1 VSCSTKSI
9 KTATPNGGY
18 HDRVNI
24 RKVIQLTKET
34 VIIDINGLGFEVFVP
49 KPLLS
54 ETEAGDLLYLYTYM
68 LVREDN
74 ISLYGFASLEEK
86 QFFLQFLTVGG
97 IGPKLSLSIL
107 SSLSIDNIRSAILS
121 EKPDYFSRVP
131 GVGKKTAQKII
142 IQMQGKLPDSD
153 GLAIRSITDVDD
165 AVVDALISLGYSVV
179 EAQTA
184 LQTIPKD
191 TPDDVETKLRVALQY
206 FDHF

>member
-1 VSCSTKSI
+1 MIASI
-9 KTATPNGGY
+9 SG
-18 HDRVNI
+18 
-24 RKVIQLTKET
+24 KVIQLTKET
-34 VIIDINGLGFEVFVP
+34 VIMDINGLGFEVFVP

-74 ISLYGFASLEEK
+74 IALYGFTSLEEK
-86 QFFLQFLTVGG
+86 QLFLQFLAVGG

-131 GVGKKTAQKII
+131 GIGKKTAQKII

-184 LQTIPKD
+184 LQTIPKN
-191 TPDDVETKLRVALQY
+191 TPDDAETKLRVALQY

>member
-1 VSCSTKSI
+1 MIASI
-9 KTATPNGGY
+9 SG
-18 HDRVNI
+18 
-24 RKVIQLTKET
+24 KVIQLTKET
-34 VIIDINGLGFEVFVP
+34 VIMDINGLGFEVFVP

-74 ISLYGFASLEEK
+74 ISLYGFTSLEEK
-86 QFFLQFLTVGG
+86 QLFLQFLAVGG

-131 GVGKKTAQKII
+131 GIGKKTAQKII

-184 LQTIPKD
+184 LQTIPKN

>member
-1 VSCSTKSI
+1 MIASI
-9 KTATPNGGY
+9 SG
-18 HDRVNI
+18 
-24 RKVIQLTKET
+24 KVILLTKES
-34 VIIDINGLGFEVFVP
+34 VIIDINGLGIEVFVP
-49 KPLLS
+49 KTLLG
-54 ETEAGDLLYLYTYM
+54 ETETGDLLYLYTYM

-74 ISLYGFASLEEK
+74 ISLFGFSSLEEK
-86 QFFLQFLTVGG
+86 QLFLQFLAVGG
-97 IGPKLSLSIL
+97 IGPKLSLNIL

-142 IQMQGKLPDSD
+142 IQMQGKLPEGD
-153 GLAIRSITDVDD
+153 GLGVRGITDVDD

-184 LQTIPKD
+184 LQAIPKD
-191 TPDDVETKLRVALQY
+191 TPDDVESKLRVALQY

>member
-1 VSCSTKSI
+1 MIASI
-9 KTATPNGGY
+9 SG
-18 HDRVNI
+18 
-24 RKVIQLTKET
+24 KVIQLTKET
-34 VIIDINGLGFEVFVP
+34 VIIDINGLGIEVFVP
-49 KPLLS
+49 KPLLG

-86 QFFLQFLTVGG
+86 QLFLQFLAVGG
-97 IGPKLSLSIL
+97 IGPKLSLAIL

-131 GVGKKTAQKII
+131 GIGKKTAQKIM
-142 IQMQGKLPDSD
+142 IQMQGKLPEGE
-153 GLAIRSITDVDD
+153 GLGVRSITDVDD

-191 TPDDVETKLRVALQY
+191 TPDDVESKLRVALQY

>member
-1 VSCSTKSI
+1 MIASI
-9 KTATPNGGY
+9 SG
-18 HDRVNI
+18 
-24 RKVIQLTKET
+24 KVIQLTKET
-34 VIIDINGLGFEVFVP
+34 VIIDINGLGIEVFVP
-49 KPLLS
+49 KPLLG

-86 QFFLQFLTVGG
+86 QLFLQFLAVGG
-97 IGPKLSLSIL
+97 IGPKLSLAIL

-131 GVGKKTAQKII
+131 GIGKKTAQKII
-142 IQMQGKLPDSD
+142 IQMQGKLPEGE
-153 GLAIRSITDVDD
+153 GLGVRSITDVDD

-191 TPDDVETKLRVALQY
+191 TPDDVESKLGVALQY

>member
-1 VSCSTKSI
+1 MIASI
-9 KTATPNGGY
+9 SG
-18 HDRVNI
+18 
-24 RKVIQLTKET
+24 KVIQLTKET
-34 VIIDINGLGFEVFVP
+34 IIMDINGLGFEVFVP

-74 ISLYGFASLEEK
+74 ISLYGFTSLEEK
-86 QFFLQFLTVGG
+86 QLFLQFLAVGG

-131 GVGKKTAQKII
+131 GIGKKTAQKII

-184 LQTIPKD
+184 LQTIPKN

>member
-1 VSCSTKSI
+1 MIASI
-9 KTATPNGGY
+9 SGKA
-18 HDRVNI
+18 
-24 RKVIQLTKET
+24 IQLTKET
-34 VIIDINGLGFEVFVP
+34 VIIDINGLGIEVFVP

-86 QFFLQFLTVGG
+86 QLFLQFLAVGG

-142 IQMQGKLPDSD
+142 IQMQGKLPDSE
-153 GLAIRSITDVDD
+153 GFAIRSITDVDD

>member
-1 VSCSTKSI
+1 MIASI
-9 KTATPNGGY
+9 SG
-18 HDRVNI
+18 
-24 RKVIQLTKET
+24 KVIQLTKET

-86 QFFLQFLTVGG
+86 QFFQQFLTVGG

-142 IQMQGKLPDSD
+142 IQMQGKLPDSE
-153 GLAIRSITDVDD
+153 GFAIRNITDVDD

>member
-1 VSCSTKSI
+1 MIASI
-9 KTATPNGGY
+9 SG
-18 HDRVNI
+18 
-24 RKVIQLTKET
+24 KVIQLTKET
-34 VIIDINGLGFEVFVP
+34 VIIDINGLGIEVFVP
-49 KPLLS
+49 KPLLG

-74 ISLYGFASLEEK
+74 ISLYGFASIEEK
-86 QFFLQFLTVGG
+86 QLFLQFLAVGG
-97 IGPKLSLSIL
+97 IGPKLSLAIL

-131 GVGKKTAQKII
+131 GIGKKTAQKII
-142 IQMQGKLPDSD
+142 IQMQGKLPEGE
-153 GLAIRSITDVDD
+153 GLGVRSITDVDD

-191 TPDDVETKLRVALQY
+191 TPDDVESKLRVALQY

>member
-1 VSCSTKSI
+1 MLLFF
-9 KTATPNGGY
+9 
-18 HDRVNI
+18 I
-24 RKVIQLTKET
+24 RKLT
-34 VIIDINGLGFEVFVP
+34 
-49 KPLLS
+49 PLLG

-86 QFFLQFLTVGG
+86 QLFLQFLAVGG
-97 IGPKLSLSIL
+97 IGPKLSLAIL

-131 GVGKKTAQKII
+131 GIGKKTAQKII
-142 IQMQGKLPDSD
+142 IQMQGKLPEGE
-153 GLAIRSITDVDD
+153 GLGVRSITDVDD

-191 TPDDVETKLRVALQY
+191 TPDDVESKLRVALQY

>member
-1 VSCSTKSI
+1 MIASI
-9 KTATPNGGY
+9 SG
-18 HDRVNI
+18 
-24 RKVIQLTKET
+24 KVIHLTKET
-34 VIIDINGLGFEVFVP
+34 VIIDINGLGIEVFVP
-49 KPLLS
+49 KSLLS
-54 ETEAGDLLYLYTYM
+54 DTEKGDLLYLYTYM

-86 QFFLQFLTVGG
+86 QLFLEFLAVGG
-97 IGPKLSLSIL
+97 VGPKLSLAIL

-131 GVGKKTAQKII
+131 GIGKKTAQKII

>member
-1 VSCSTKSI
+1 MIASI
-9 KTATPNGGY
+9 SG
-18 HDRVNI
+18 
-24 RKVIQLTKET
+24 KVIQLTKET
-34 VIIDINGLGFEVFVP
+34 VIIDINGLGFEVFIP

-54 ETEAGDLLYLYTYM
+54 ETEAGDLIYLYTYM

-74 ISLYGFASLEEK
+74 ISLFGFSSIEEK
-86 QFFLQFLTVGG
+86 QLFLQFLAVGG

-131 GVGKKTAQKII
+131 GIGKKTAQKII

-165 AVVDALISLGYSVV
+165 AVVDALITLGYSVV

-184 LQTIPKD
+184 LQTIPRD
-191 TPDDVETKLRVALQY
+191 TPDDVEAKLRVALQY
-206 FDHF
+206 FDHS

>member
-1 VSCSTKSI
+1 MIASI
-9 KTATPNGGY
+9 SG
-18 HDRVNI
+18 
-24 RKVIQLTKET
+24 KVIQLTKET
-34 VIIDINGLGFEVFVP
+34 VIIDINGLGIEVFVP
-49 KPLLS
+49 KPLLG

-86 QFFLQFLTVGG
+86 QLFLQFLTVGG
-97 IGPKLSLSIL
+97 IGPKLSLAIL

-131 GVGKKTAQKII
+131 GIGKKTAQKII
-142 IQMQGKLPDSD
+142 IQMQGKLPEGE
-153 GLAIRSITDVDD
+153 GLGVRSITDVDD

-191 TPDDVETKLRVALQY
+191 TPDDVESKLRVALQY

>member
-1 VSCSTKSI
+1 MIASI
-9 KTATPNGGY
+9 SG
-18 HDRVNI
+18 
-24 RKVIQLTKET
+24 KVIQLTKET
-34 VIIDINGLGFEVFVP
+34 VIIDINGLGIEVFVP
-49 KPLLS
+49 KPLLG

-86 QFFLQFLTVGG
+86 QLFLQFLAVGG
-97 IGPKLSLSIL
+97 IGPKLSLAIL

-131 GVGKKTAQKII
+131 GIGKKTAQKII
-142 IQMQGKLPDSD
+142 IQMQGKLPEGE
-153 GLAIRSITDVDD
+153 GLGVRSITDVDD
-165 AVVDALISLGYSVV
+165 SVVDALISLGYSVV

-191 TPDDVETKLRVALQY
+191 TPDDVESKLRIALQY
-206 FDHF
+206 FDHS

>member
-1 VSCSTKSI
+1 MIASI
-9 KTATPNGGY
+9 SG
-18 HDRVNI
+18 
-24 RKVIQLTKET
+24 KVIQLTKET
-34 VIIDINGLGFEVFVP
+34 VIMDINGLGFEVFVP

>member
-1 VSCSTKSI
+1 
-9 KTATPNGGY
+9 
-18 HDRVNI
+18 
-24 RKVIQLTKET
+24 
-34 VIIDINGLGFEVFVP
+34 
-49 KPLLS
+49 
-54 ETEAGDLLYLYTYM
+54 M
-68 LVREDN
+68 
-74 ISLYGFASLEEK
+74 
-86 QFFLQFLTVGG
+86 FLQFLAVGG

-121 EKPDYFSRVP
+121 EKPDYFSRIP

>member
-1 VSCSTKSI
+1 MIASI
-9 KTATPNGGY
+9 SG
-18 HDRVNI
+18 
-24 RKVIQLTKET
+24 KVIQLTKET
-34 VIIDINGLGFEVFVP
+34 IIMDINGLGFEVFVP

-74 ISLYGFASLEEK
+74 IALYGFTSLEEK
-86 QFFLQFLTVGG
+86 QLFLQFLAVGG

-131 GVGKKTAQKII
+131 GIGKKTAQKII

-184 LQTIPKD
+184 LQTIPKN

>member
-1 VSCSTKSI
+1 MIASI
-9 KTATPNGGY
+9 SG
-18 HDRVNI
+18 
-24 RKVIQLTKET
+24 KVIHLTKET

-49 KPLLS
+49 KSLLS
-54 ETEAGDLLYLYTYM
+54 DTEKGDLLYLYTYM

-86 QFFLQFLTVGG
+86 QLFLEFLAVGG
-97 IGPKLSLSIL
+97 VGPKLSLAIL

-131 GVGKKTAQKII
+131 GIGKKTAQKII

>member
-1 VSCSTKSI
+1 MIASI
-9 KTATPNGGY
+9 SGKV
-18 HDRVNI
+18 VNI
-24 RKVIQLTKET
+24 SKET

-49 KPLLS
+49 KSLLS
-54 ETEAGDLLYLYTYM
+54 ETETGDLLYLYTYM

-74 ISLYGFASLEEK
+74 VSLFGFSSLEEK
-86 QFFLQFLTVGG
+86 RLFLEFLAVGG
-97 IGPKLSLSIL
+97 VGPKLSLAIL

-131 GVGKKTAQKII
+131 GIGKKTAQKII

>member
-1 VSCSTKSI
+1 MIASI
-9 KTATPNGGY
+9 SG
-18 HDRVNI
+18 
-24 RKVIQLTKET
+24 KVVQLTKET

-49 KPLLS
+49 KSLLS
-54 ETEAGDLLYLYTYM
+54 DTEKGDLLYLHTYM

-74 ISLYGFASLEEK
+74 ISLFGFTSLEEK
-86 QFFLQFLTVGG
+86 QLFLEFLAVGG
-97 IGPKLSLSIL
+97 VGPKLSLSIL

-131 GVGKKTAQKII
+131 GIGKKTAQKII

>member
-1 VSCSTKSI
+1 MIASI
-9 KTATPNGGY
+9 SG
-18 HDRVNI
+18 
-24 RKVIQLTKET
+24 KVIQLTKET
-34 VIIDINGLGFEVFVP
+34 VIMDINGLGFEVFVP

-74 ISLYGFASLEEK
+74 IALYGFTSLEEK
-86 QFFLQFLTVGG
+86 QLFLQFLAVGG

-131 GVGKKTAQKII
+131 GIGKKTAQKII

>member
-1 VSCSTKSI
+1 MIASI
-9 KTATPNGGY
+9 SG
-18 HDRVNI
+18 
-24 RKVIQLTKET
+24 KVIQLTKET
-34 VIIDINGLGFEVFVP
+34 VIMDINGLGFEVFVP

-74 ISLYGFASLEEK
+74 IALYGFTSLEEK
-86 QFFLQFLTVGG
+86 QLFLQFLAVGG

-184 LQTIPKD
+184 LQTIPKN

>member
-1 VSCSTKSI
+1 MIASI
-9 KTATPNGGY
+9 SG
-18 HDRVNI
+18 
-24 RKVIQLTKET
+24 KVIQLTKES
-34 VIIDINGLGFEVFVP
+34 VIIDINGLGIEVFVP
-49 KPLLS
+49 KPLLG

-86 QFFLQFLTVGG
+86 QLFLQFLAVGG

-131 GVGKKTAQKII
+131 GIGKKTAQKII
-142 IQMQGKLPDSD
+142 IQMQGKLPEGD
-153 GLAIRSITDVDD
+153 GLGVRSITDVDD
-165 AVVDALISLGYSVV
+165 AVVDALITLGYSVV

-191 TPDDVETKLRVALQY
+191 TPDDVEAKLRVALQY

>member
-1 VSCSTKSI
+1 MIASI
-9 KTATPNGGY
+9 SG
-18 HDRVNI
+18 
-24 RKVIQLTKET
+24 KVIQLTKET
-34 VIIDINGLGFEVFVP
+34 VIIDINGLGIEVFVP
-49 KPLLS
+49 KPLLG

-86 QFFLQFLTVGG
+86 QLFLQFLAVGG
-97 IGPKLSLSIL
+97 IGPKLSLAIL

-131 GVGKKTAQKII
+131 GIGKKTAQKII
-142 IQMQGKLPDSD
+142 IQMQGKLPEGE
-153 GLAIRSITDVDD
+153 GLGVRSITDVDD

-184 LQTIPKD
+184 VQTIPKD
-191 TPDDVETKLRVALQY
+191 TPDDVESKLRVALQY

>member
-1 VSCSTKSI
+1 MIASI
-9 KTATPNGGY
+9 SG
-18 HDRVNI
+18 
-24 RKVIQLTKET
+24 KVVQLTKET
-34 VIIDINGLGFEVFVP
+34 VIIDINGLGIEVFIP
-49 KPLLS
+49 KSFLS
-54 ETEAGDLLYLYTYM
+54 DTEKGDLIYLYTYM

-74 ISLYGFASLEEK
+74 ISLFGFSSLEEK
-86 QFFLQFLTVGG
+86 HLFLEFLAVGG
-97 IGPKLSLSIL
+97 VGPKLSLSIL

-131 GVGKKTAQKII
+131 GIGKKTAQKII

-191 TPDDVETKLRVALQY
+191 TPDDVEAKLRVALQY

>member
-1 VSCSTKSI
+1 MIASI
-9 KTATPNGGY
+9 SG
-18 HDRVNI
+18 
-24 RKVIQLTKET
+24 KVIQLTKET
-34 VIIDINGLGFEVFVP
+34 VIMDINGLGFEVFVP

-153 GLAIRSITDVDD
+153 GFAIRSITDVDD

>member
-1 VSCSTKSI
+1 MIASI
-9 KTATPNGGY
+9 SG
-18 HDRVNI
+18 
-24 RKVIQLTKET
+24 KVVQLTKET

-49 KPLLS
+49 KSLLS
-54 ETEAGDLLYLYTYM
+54 DTEKGDLLYLYTYM

-86 QFFLQFLTVGG
+86 QLFLQFLAVGG
-97 IGPKLSLSIL
+97 VGPKLSLSIL

-131 GVGKKTAQKII
+131 GIGKKTAQKII

>member
-1 VSCSTKSI
+1 MIASI
-9 KTATPNGGY
+9 SG
-18 HDRVNI
+18 
-24 RKVIQLTKET
+24 KVIQLTKET
-34 VIIDINGLGFEVFVP
+34 IIIDINGLGFEVFVP

-54 ETEAGDLLYLYTYM
+54 ETETGDLLYLYTYM

-86 QFFLQFLTVGG
+86 QLFLQFLAVGG

-131 GVGKKTAQKII
+131 GIGKKTAQKII

-191 TPDDVETKLRVALQY
+191 TPDEVEAKLRVALQY

>member
-1 VSCSTKSI
+1 MIASI
-9 KTATPNGGY
+9 SG
-18 HDRVNI
+18 
-24 RKVIQLTKET
+24 KVIQLTKET
-34 VIIDINGLGFEVFVP
+34 VIIDINGLGIEVFVP
-49 KPLLS
+49 KPLLG

-86 QFFLQFLTVGG
+86 QLFLQFLAVGG
-97 IGPKLSLSIL
+97 IGPKLSLAIL

-131 GVGKKTAQKII
+131 GIGKKTAQKII
-142 IQMQGKLPDSD
+142 IQMQGNLPEGE
-153 GLAIRSITDVDD
+153 GLGVRSITDVDD

-191 TPDDVETKLRVALQY
+191 TPDDVESKLRVALQY

>member
-1 VSCSTKSI
+1 MIASI
-9 KTATPNGGY
+9 SG
-18 HDRVNI
+18 
-24 RKVIQLTKET
+24 KVIQLTKEA
-34 VIIDINGLGFEVFVP
+34 VVIDINGLGIEIFIP
-49 KPLLS
+49 KPMLAEI
-54 ETEAGDLLYLYTYM
+54 ETGDLLHLYTYM

-74 ISLYGFASLEEK
+74 ISLYGFSSLEEK
-86 QFFLQFLTVGG
+86 DFFLQFLSVGG

-131 GVGKKTAQKII
+131 GIGKKTAQKII
-142 IQMQGKLPDSD
+142 IQMQGKLPESE
-153 GLAIRSITDVDD
+153 GLAIRAITDSDD
-165 AVVDALISLGYSVV
+165 AVVAALISLGYSVV

-184 LQTIPKD
+184 LQSIPKD

>member
-1 VSCSTKSI
+1 MIASI
-9 KTATPNGGY
+9 SG
-18 HDRVNI
+18 
-24 RKVIQLTKET
+24 KVVQLTKET

-49 KPLLS
+49 KSLLS
-54 ETEAGDLLYLYTYM
+54 DTEKGDLLYLHTYM

-74 ISLYGFASLEEK
+74 ISLFGFTSLEEK
-86 QFFLQFLTVGG
+86 QLFLEFLAVGG
-97 IGPKLSLSIL
+97 VGPKLSLSIL

-131 GVGKKTAQKII
+131 GIGKKTAQKII

-153 GLAIRSITDVDD
+153 GLAFRSITDVDD

>member
-1 VSCSTKSI
+1 MIASI
-9 KTATPNGGY
+9 SG
-18 HDRVNI
+18 
-24 RKVIQLTKET
+24 KVVQLTKET

-49 KPLLS
+49 KSLLS
-54 ETEAGDLLYLYTYM
+54 DTEKGDLIYLYTYM

-74 ISLYGFASLEEK
+74 ISLFGFSSLEEK
-86 QFFLQFLTVGG
+86 HLFLEFLAVGG
-97 IGPKLSLSIL
+97 VGPKLSLSIL

-131 GVGKKTAQKII
+131 GIGKKTAQKII

-184 LQTIPKD
+184 LQIIPKD
-191 TPDDVETKLRVALQY
+191 TPDDVEAKLRVALQY